1 MTRIRHPTNEE
12 HLDLLK
18 RFIEQN
24 CTFKNRLKD
33 NSTSILELLNIEAES
48 DEDEEDGNERH

>member
-24 CTFKNRLKD
+24 YTFENRLKD
-33 NSTSILELLNIEAES
+33 DSTSILESLNIEAES
-48 DEDEEDGNERH
+48 DEDEDDANERH